1 MLPVL
6 LTLKGIYSY
15 RDTDEQVVDFEKLTQ
30 DHLFGIFGA
39 VGSGK
44 STILEAITFALY
56 GDIERMNNRENRSY
70 NMMNIRSNSML
81 IDFQFKAG
89 IEQQLYRFTVKSK
102 RNAKNFQQVPT
113 PERQAYEWKNGEWE
127 PLESADASKV
137 IGISYENFKR
147 TVIIPQGK
155 FQEFIQLGA
164 AERTKMMKELFNLDK
179 FDYAQTTREKIGKV
193 KAQLTYLEGELTG
206 LGSVSEEELQQKEQ
220 QLVTLTAEKELIE
233 ARKKQKELLLKELTE
248 LKQRFEELAI
258 RKRELAFLITQQE
271 LIAEKETGLLHYERT
286 KERYLTV
293 IQEKKRLQNEHS
305 QLNEQ
310 LKFSQQKKDIL
321 QQEMSTLIA
330 HETVLKQTLE
340 NKDQQLKKAAELIA
354 IAQLKELRSN
364 EQVLQERITK
374 GETVIT
380 NKEKEITDLQL
391 KKQDLLTNRT
401 RLNER
406 KPNLDMLANLTDWFG
421 KQHQLQ
427 ADLNNSNAQLV
438 QRQSER
444 RFLAEAFTQKLA
456 VVKME
461 LPSDIDELKS
471 LLRHEVSTLD
481 AKKVAL
487 LNRQLEAK
495 SFEKLAEFAHNLKD
509 GDSCPLCGSTH
520 HPNLYESHQNIET
533 LASIDTEL
541 NAIDQQARSLNALIV
556 EANSYQQSADHALQ
570 QEKELLL
577 MVDEKEK
584 TLSFHRQ
591 SFSYNGF
598 SPDKP
603 EQINEIR
610 ASIKDWELQRDELD
624 KVQIQ
629 LDQQLNQAGEELRKY
644 ENAVIKLK
652 NDLAESKG
660 SINTL
665 VQGLTILQENNF
677 NDKTAENLKSE
688 SNLIIE
694 RLNKAQQELDLLV
707 KQLEVKSGEINQFA
721 GAIDNISKQIA
732 HSTIA
737 LEGNQQI
744 LADLLKED
752 NLIENEILNVLN
764 QNINSEVLR
773 NEINEFKKNLAVAEE
788 RVKNIELLVDQKH
801 YDEALHIEQEAEL
814 SSLLENLSHTTA
826 LVAELKV
833 TIENVKKSL
842 SRISQLLKEKQQ
854 LEDRKSQLDILDRL
868 FKANGFERFISV
880 VYLRNLCYAANERFM
895 KFTRNQLS
903 LELNEE
909 TESFIIRD
917 NLNNGQTRS
926 VKTLSGGQT
935 FQAALSLALAL
946 ADNIQQFNQGNQN
959 FFFLDEGF
967 GSLDKDSLHHVFET
981 LKSLRKENR
990 IVGLISHVDDMQQEI
1005 ATYLKVKN
1013 TEEAGSEITASWE
1026 E

>member
-15 RDTDEQVVDFEKLTQ
+15 RDTEEQIVDFEKLTH

-89 IEQQLYRFTVKSK
+89 IDQQLYRFTVKSK

-113 PERQAYEWKNGEWE
+113 PERQAYQWKNNEWE

-206 LGSVSEEELQQKEQ
+206 LGSVTEEELQQKEQ
-220 QLVTLTAEKELIE
+220 QLISLTAEKEKIE
-233 ARKKQKELLLKELTE
+233 IEKKQKELLLRELTE
-248 LKQRFEELAI
+248 LKQRFEELAL
-258 RKRELAFLITQQE
+258 RKRELAFLLTQQN
-271 LIAEKETGLLHYERT
+271 LIAEKETGLLKYERT
-286 KERYLTV
+286 RERYFTT
-293 IQEKKRLQNEHS
+293 IQEKKRLQNEHY
-305 QLNEQ
+305 QLNEN
-310 LKFSQQKKDIL
+310 LKFNQQKKDLL
-321 QQEMSTLIA
+321 QQELANLTSQ
-330 HETVLKQTLE
+330 ETVLKQTLE
-340 NKDQQLKKAAELIA
+340 NKEQQLKKASELVA
-354 IAQLKELRSN
+354 IAQLREHRAN

-374 GETVIT
+374 GEVAIEGKQ
-380 NKEKEITDLQL
+380 KEVTDLQH
-391 KKQDLLTNRT
+391 KKQELLTT
-401 RLNER
+401 RVGLNER
-406 KPNLDMLANLTDWFG
+406 KPDLDMLANLTDWFG
-421 KQHQLQ
+421 KQQQLQ
-427 ADLNNSNAQLV
+427 SDLSNSNAQLV
-438 QRQSER
+438 QRRSER
-444 RFLAEAFTQKLA
+444 HFLSESFTQKLA
-456 VVKME
+456 VLKME
-461 LPSDIDELKS
+461 LPSDTNELK
-471 LLRHEVSTLD
+471 LLLQQKVTTLD
-481 AKKVAL
+481 SSKVAL

-509 GDSCPLCGSTH
+509 GDNCPLCGSTH
-520 HPNLYESHQNIET
+520 HPDLYKSHQNHET
-533 LASIDTEL
+533 LASIDVEL
-541 NAIDQQARSLNALIV
+541 KSIDHQVQSLNTLLV
-556 EANSYQQSADHALQ
+556 ETNSYQQNAAHVLQ
-570 QEKELLL
+570 QEKELLS
-577 MVDEKEK
+577 VVEEKEK
-584 TLSFHRQ
+584 MLALHRQ
-591 SFSYNGF
+591 SFNYNGF

-610 ASIKDWELQRDELD
+610 VSIKNWEQQRDELD
-624 KVQIQ
+624 KAQIQ
-629 LDQQLNQAGEELRKY
+629 LDQQLNLSGEELKKY
-644 ENAVIKLK
+644 ENAVVKLK

-660 SINTL
+660 AVNTL
-665 VQGLTILQENNF
+665 IQSLSILNENDF
-677 NDKTAENLKSE
+677 NDKTPENLRIE
-688 SNLIIE
+688 SNAIVE
-694 RLNKAQQELDLLV
+694 KLNKAQQELDILV
-707 KQLEVKSGEINQFA
+707 KQLEEKSGAINQFA
-721 GAIDNISKQIA
+721 GAIDNIHKQIA
-732 HSTIA
+732 TITIT
-737 LEGNQQI
+737 LEGNQLT

-752 NLIENEILNVLN
+752 NLTENEVITILG

-773 NEINEFKKNLAVAEE
+773 NEINEFRKNLAVAEE
-788 RVKNIELLVDQKH
+788 RVKNIELLVNQKQ
-801 YDEALHIEQEAEL
+801 YDPELHLKQEAEL
-814 SSLLENLSHTTA
+814 STLLEAFSHTTT

-842 SRISQLLKEKQQ
+842 SRISELLKEKQQ

-909 TESFIIRD
+909 TESFVIRD

-1005 ATYLKVKN
+1005 ATYLNVKN
-1013 TEEAGSEITASWE
+1013 TEECGSVITASWE